1 MRWMP
6 FYKLLSTF
14 LRSIIFMFVMILI
27 EPMYGSINLLSFVSI
42 VTVLGIIFGFGSQDS
57 LLGAS
62 TIFFNIYKISSILI
76 FIILLIGSILI
87 FFESFLVNSILS
99 ALYFGSIFWSLGEIR
114 IYSMFYYE
122 LLLSSYMVFL
132 WVLYL
137 LLLPYETE
145 SFNVL
150 TSLFFILSILV
161 FILTLIFRNK
171 CNDQRSKVDGSFSKI
186 AVSKLTWEV
195 SYSAL
200 TRSPFLFWMSFAAL
214 PSIFSYLYYFC
225 ELLSAIISHFQ
236 SKFLISKQK
245 RYQTLLYFKLMIFLT
260 TGYVLGLSIVF
271 LIFLFQD
278 KLILILTEY
287 KTIYSLFLP
296 IFTITKI
303 DLVLC
308 IICSLVILI
317 LQWIAYARYAF
328 KLHANIKLV
337 FIFFI
342 IFLINTGLIYFYVGP
357 LGKEALIISS
367 LLLTIILSFGLCFIL
382 ISVLKK
388 QSIDKSANVL

>member
-1 MRWMP
+1 
-6 FYKLLSTF
+6 
-14 LRSIIFMFVMILI
+14 MILI

-225 ELLSAIISHFQ
+225 ELLSGSCRQ
-236 SKFLISKQK
+236 
-245 RYQTLLYFKLMIFLT
+245 Y
-260 TGYVLGLSIVF
+260 
-271 LIFLFQD
+271 
-278 KLILILTEY
+278 
-287 KTIYSLFLP
+287 P
-296 IFTITKI
+296 
-303 DLVLC
+303 
-308 IICSLVILI
+308 
-317 LQWIAYARYAF
+317 
-328 KLHANIKLV
+328 
-337 FIFFI
+337 
-342 IFLINTGLIYFYVGP
+342 
-357 LGKEALIISS
+357 
-367 LLLTIILSFGLCFIL
+367 
-382 ISVLKK
+382 
-388 QSIDKSANVL
+388 